1 VPCPPG
7 NNIETFRLYEALECG
22 CIPLYVKSE
31 NDNTYVEWLQNEIGL
46 LPVSNWDEAAQLM
59 NTFMRE
65 KEVMESYRNALL
77 VRWKT
82 WKERL
87 GTQVRKVFSL
97 E

>member
-1 VPCPPG
+1 M
-7 NNIETFRLYEALECG
+7 
-22 CIPLYVKSE
+22 
-31 NDNTYVEWLQNEIGL
+31 EWLQNEIGL